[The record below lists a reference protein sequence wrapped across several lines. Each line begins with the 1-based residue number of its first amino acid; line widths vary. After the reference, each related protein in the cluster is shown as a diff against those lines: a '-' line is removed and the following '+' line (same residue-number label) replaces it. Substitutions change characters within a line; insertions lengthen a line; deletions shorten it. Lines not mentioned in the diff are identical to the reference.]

1 MQHKVGYILADGS
14 LEAVIAILSSLTVV
28 VAVMVW
34 TRYVN
39 AELALLELHTDY
51 ELFYDSN
58 YY

>member
-1 MQHKVGYILADGS
+1 MQHNTGYILADGS

-39 AELALLELHTDY
+39 AELALLDSL
-51 ELFYDSN
+51 YDLDD
-58 YY
+58 